1 MRPFFSQIPVP
12 GRKVLGRSSRRGF
25 SLIELLMVVVIIGTL
40 ARIAIPNYQGMK
52 RKAEA
57 ADVIGNFEVVKV
69 AAFSYQAEYH
79 TFPPDENRG
88 VVPPGLVNFLPE
100 GFTFTYRDYLL
111 DWEYWVLEDG
121 LPSKPGTKVV
131 AGVSLVTDDEDFGNE
146 VLNLLGGGA
155 ATFTIEDHYTYI
167 FEGT

>member
-1 MRPFFSQIPVP
+1 MDRLLSRLPVP
-12 GRKVLGRSSRRGF
+12 GRGALDPASRRGF

-69 AAFSYQAEYH
+69 AAFSFHADH
-79 TFPPDENRG
+79 HSFPKDYNRG
-88 VVPPGLVNFLPE
+88 EVPPPLKNYLPD
-100 GFTFTYRDYLL
+100 GFDFTFRDYLL
-111 DWEYWVLEDG
+111 DWEHWVLPDG
-121 LPSKPGTKVV
+121 TPSKPGTGVMV
-131 AGVSLVTDDEDFGNE
+131 GVSLVTDDEDFGNE
-146 VLNLLGGGA
+146 VLNLLGQSA